1 MQNGAGKPKRLEG
14 CSNHPTFAI
23 KNGQQR
29 RLWPQYKRLNPIEMA
44 TKTKVNN
51 MSEEDEKKMA
61 QWIQESKGRRLL
73 SDEKMAERY
82 SVALSMFGDG
92 QEELPSKEHPKEDEV
107 SVAVDSSV
115 VTSAST
121 ATKVAFTESIQKDYE
136 EITTREEPV
145 AGVVAE
151 PSTQTPPSES
161 PDSPSMQEES
171 VSLLDG
177 NDGKQPPVHRVS
189 SKQRRLS
196 FEEYRSVY
204 LPVPKIENRMP
215 VFISASLRDELDKIA
230 RRLGGKR
237 MSASGIVENMVKH
250 HLITY
255 GDELKEWYKL

>member
-1 MQNGAGKPKRLEG
+1 
-14 CSNHPTFAI
+14 
-23 KNGQQR
+23 
-29 RLWPQYKRLNPIEMA
+29 
-44 TKTKVNN
+44 
-51 MSEEDEKKMA
+51 MSEEEEKKVT
-61 QWIQESKGRRLL
+61 QWFLEARSDRSLSK
-73 SDEKMAERY
+73 SSMEERY
-82 SVALSMFGDG
+82 PLVYAMTDSN
-92 QEELPSKEHPKEDEV
+92 QKEPQQDEQPKEDKTI
-107 SVAVDSSV
+107 AATDSSAATPLSEVTEPTSMEVTQQNCDEDTTGEKPV
-115 VTSAST
+115 VKA
-121 ATKVAFTESIQKDYE
+121 
-136 EITTREEPV
+136 
-145 AGVVAE
+145 VAE
-151 PSTQTPPSES
+151 FSDPIPSSES

-177 NDGKQPPVHRVS
+177 NDDKQPPVHRVS

-237 MSASGIVENMVKH
+237 MTASGILENLVRH

>member
-1 MQNGAGKPKRLEG
+1 MEKKVKAGK
-14 CSNHPTFAI
+14 
-23 KNGQQR
+23 
-29 RLWPQYKRLNPIEMA
+29 
-44 TKTKVNN
+44 
-51 MSEEDEKKMA
+51 MSEEEEKKVT
-61 QWIQESKGRRLL
+61 QWFLEARSDRSLSKR
-73 SDEKMAERY
+73 SMEERY
-82 SVALSMFGDG
+82 PLVYAMTDSNQ
-92 QEELPSKEHPKEDEV
+92 QEPQQDEQLKEDKTI
-107 SVAVDSSV
+107 AATDSSAATPLSEVTEPTSMEVTQQNCDEDTTGEKPV
-115 VTSAST
+115 VKA
-121 ATKVAFTESIQKDYE
+121 
-136 EITTREEPV
+136 
-145 AGVVAE
+145 VAE
-151 PSTQTPPSES
+151 FSDPIPSSES

-177 NDGKQPPVHRVS
+177 NDDKQPPVHRVS

-237 MSASGIVENMVKH
+237 MTASGILGNLVRH

>member
-1 MQNGAGKPKRLEG
+1 
-14 CSNHPTFAI
+14 
-23 KNGQQR
+23 
-29 RLWPQYKRLNPIEMA
+29 
-44 TKTKVNN
+44 
-51 MSEEDEKKMA
+51 MSEEDEKKVT
-61 QWIQESKGRRLL
+61 QWFLEARSDRSLSKR
-73 SDEKMAERY
+73 SMEERY
-82 SVALSMFGDG
+82 PLVYAMTDSNQ
-92 QEELPSKEHPKEDEV
+92 QEPQQDEQLKEDKTI
-107 SVAVDSSV
+107 AATDSSAATPLSEVTEPTSMEVTQQNCDEDTTGEKPV
-115 VTSAST
+115 VKA
-121 ATKVAFTESIQKDYE
+121 
-136 EITTREEPV
+136 
-145 AGVVAE
+145 VAE
-151 PSTQTPPSES
+151 FSDPIPSSES

-177 NDGKQPPVHRVS
+177 NDDKQPPVHRVS

-250 HLITY
+250 HLIMY

>member
-1 MQNGAGKPKRLEG
+1 
-14 CSNHPTFAI
+14 
-23 KNGQQR
+23 
-29 RLWPQYKRLNPIEMA
+29 
-44 TKTKVNN
+44 
-51 MSEEDEKKMA
+51 MSEEDEKKVT
-61 QWIQESKGRRLL
+61 QWFLEARSDRSLSKR
-73 SDEKMAERY
+73 SMEERY
-82 SVALSMFGDG
+82 PLVYAMTDSNQ
-92 QEELPSKEHPKEDEV
+92 QEPQQDEQLKEDKTI
-107 SVAVDSSV
+107 AATDSSAATPLSEVTEPTSMEVTQQNCDEDTTGEKPV
-115 VTSAST
+115 VKA
-121 ATKVAFTESIQKDYE
+121 
-136 EITTREEPV
+136 
-145 AGVVAE
+145 VAE
-151 PSTQTPPSES
+151 FSDPIPSSES

-177 NDGKQPPVHRVS
+177 NDDKQPPVHRVS

-237 MSASGIVENMVKH
+237 MTASGILGNLVRH

>member
-1 MQNGAGKPKRLEG
+1 
-14 CSNHPTFAI
+14 
-23 KNGQQR
+23 
-29 RLWPQYKRLNPIEMA
+29 
-44 TKTKVNN
+44 
-51 MSEEDEKKMA
+51 MSEEDEKKVTE
-61 QWIQESKGRRLL
+61 WFQEARSDRSLSKR
-73 SDEKMAERY
+73 SMEERY
-82 SVALSMFGDG
+82 PLVYAMTDG
-92 QEELPSKEHPKEDEV
+92 SQQDLQQEEQPKKTE
-107 SVAVDSSV
+107 AIAATDSSAATPLSEVTEPTSMEVTQQNCDEDTTGEKPV
-115 VTSAST
+115 VKA
-121 ATKVAFTESIQKDYE
+121 
-136 EITTREEPV
+136 
-145 AGVVAE
+145 VAE
-151 PSTQTPPSES
+151 FSDPIPSSES

-177 NDGKQPPVHRVS
+177 NDDKQPPVHRVS

-237 MSASGIVENMVKH
+237 MTASGILENLVRH

>member
-1 MQNGAGKPKRLEG
+1 
-14 CSNHPTFAI
+14 
-23 KNGQQR
+23 
-29 RLWPQYKRLNPIEMA
+29 
-44 TKTKVNN
+44 
-51 MSEEDEKKMA
+51 MSEEEEKKVT
-61 QWIQESKGRRLL
+61 QWFLEARSDRSLSKR
-73 SDEKMAERY
+73 SMEERY
-82 SVALSMFGDG
+82 PLVYAMTDSNQ
-92 QEELPSKEHPKEDEV
+92 QEPQQDEQLKEDKTI
-107 SVAVDSSV
+107 AATDSSAATPLSEVTEPTSMEVTQQNCDEDTTGEKPV
-115 VTSAST
+115 VKA
-121 ATKVAFTESIQKDYE
+121 
-136 EITTREEPV
+136 
-145 AGVVAE
+145 VAE
-151 PSTQTPPSES
+151 FSDPIPSSES

-177 NDGKQPPVHRVS
+177 NDDKQPPVHRVS

-237 MSASGIVENMVKH
+237 MTASGILGNLVRH

>member
-1 MQNGAGKPKRLEG
+1 
-14 CSNHPTFAI
+14 
-23 KNGQQR
+23 
-29 RLWPQYKRLNPIEMA
+29 
-44 TKTKVNN
+44 
-51 MSEEDEKKMA
+51 MSEEDEKKVT
-61 QWIQESKGRRLL
+61 QWFLEARSDRSLSKR
-73 SDEKMAERY
+73 SMEERY
-82 SVALSMFGDG
+82 PLVYAMTDSNQ
-92 QEELPSKEHPKEDEV
+92 QEPQQAEQLKEDKTI
-107 SVAVDSSV
+107 AATDSSAATPLSEVTEPTSMEVTQQNCDEDTTGEKPV
-115 VTSAST
+115 VKA
-121 ATKVAFTESIQKDYE
+121 
-136 EITTREEPV
+136 
-145 AGVVAE
+145 VAE
-151 PSTQTPPSES
+151 FSDPIPSSES

-177 NDGKQPPVHRVS
+177 NDDKQPPVHRVS

-237 MSASGIVENMVKH
+237 MTASGILENLVRH

>member
-1 MQNGAGKPKRLEG
+1 
-14 CSNHPTFAI
+14 
-23 KNGQQR
+23 
-29 RLWPQYKRLNPIEMA
+29 
-44 TKTKVNN
+44 
-51 MSEEDEKKMA
+51 MSEEDEKKVT
-61 QWIQESKGRRLL
+61 QWFLEARSDRSLSKR
-73 SDEKMAERY
+73 SMEERY
-82 SVALSMFGDG
+82 PLVYAMTDSNQ
-92 QEELPSKEHPKEDEV
+92 QEPQQDEQLKEDKTI
-107 SVAVDSSV
+107 AATDSSAATPLSEVTEPTSMEVTQQNCDEDTTGEKPV
-115 VTSAST
+115 VKA
-121 ATKVAFTESIQKDYE
+121 
-136 EITTREEPV
+136 
-145 AGVVAE
+145 VAE
-151 PSTQTPPSES
+151 FSDPIPSSES

-177 NDGKQPPVHRVS
+177 NDDKQPPVHRVS

-237 MSASGIVENMVKH
+237 MTASGTLENLVRH